1 MRMRC
6 SLLFELVLFLTGY
19 KDRNPVC
26 IASNF
31 QDSSPS
37 TKAIVAA
44 NAKVLATQPVNLAQ
58 DFIDKNRNYT
68 AKLPNLL
75 IGSKSCDVLWYRVNP
90 DSPCGL
96 FKVAD
101 KIYQLRCKNLQN
113 VTIIEGQTG
122 WILVDPSTAKR
133 NAAETLDFV
142 RQHINGKPVSAI
154 IYTHH
159 HIGYFGGSLG
169 VISTDK
175 ARKCKLRIIAPQGF
189 IEQSTGEN
197 IIASAKAVSRAVYM
211 FGKNLEG
218 FHSDCT
224 GAELGDSS
232 SLGPYGILAPED
244 IINHSGQSMTIDGVD
259 FIFQHIPKTGA
270 PAEIT
275 FYLPDLNAFCGADIA
290 LP

>member
-6 SLLFELVLFLTGY
+6 CLLFELVLFLTGY

-26 IASNF
+26 VTSNA
-31 QDSSPS
+31 QENSPS

-44 NAKVLATQPVNLAQ
+44 NAKVLAAQPMNLAQ
-58 DFIDKNRNYT
+58 DFINKNRNYT

-75 IGSKSCDVLWYRVNP
+75 IGGKSFDVLWFRVNP

-101 KIYQLRCKNLQN
+101 KIYQLRCNNLQN

-122 WILVDPSTAKR
+122 WILVDPSSAKR
-133 NAAETLDFV
+133 NTVETLDFV

-169 VISTDK
+169 VISTEK
-175 ARKCKLRIIAPQGF
+175 AKKCKIRIIAPQGF
-189 IEQSTGEN
+189 IEESTGES
-197 IIASAKAVSRAVYM
+197 IIANAKAVSRAVYM
-211 FGKNLEG
+211 FGKKLEG
-218 FHSDCT
+218 LYSNCT
-224 GAELGDSS
+224 GAEPGDAP

-244 IINHSGQSMTIDGVD
+244 IINRSGQRMTIDRVN
-259 FIFQHIPKTGA
+259 FIFQYTLKTGA
-270 PAEIT
+270 PAEIS

>member
-6 SLLFELVLFLTGY
+6 CLLFELVLFLTGY
-19 KDRNPVC
+19 KDRDSACVTANTHD
-26 IASNF
+26 SN
-31 QDSSPS
+31 PS
-37 TKAIVAA
+37 TKAIVAT
-44 NAKVLATQPVNLAQ
+44 NAKVLATQPMNLAQ
-58 DFIDKNRNYT
+58 DFIDKNTNYT
-68 AKLPNLL
+68 AKHPNLL
-75 IGSKSCDVLWYRVNP
+75 IGGKSCDVLWYRANP
-90 DSPCGL
+90 DSCCGL
-96 FKVAD
+96 FNVAD

-113 VTIIEGQTG
+113 VTVIEGKTG
-122 WILVDPSTAKR
+122 WILIDPSTARR

-169 VISTDK
+169 VISTEK
-175 ARKCKLRIIAPQGF
+175 AKNCKVRIIAPQGF
-189 IEQSTGEN
+189 IEESTGEN
-197 IIASAKAVSRAVYM
+197 IIANAKAVSRAVYM
-211 FGKNLEG
+211 FGKKLVG
-218 FHSDCT
+218 LRSDCT
-224 GAELGDSS
+224 GADLGDAP

-244 IINHSGQSMTIDGVD
+244 IINHSGQEMTIDGIN
-259 FIFQHIPKTGA
+259 FIFQYIPKTGA